1 MFEWDDAKAAS
12 NETKHFVSFPFAV
25 RAFED
30 ENRLTVMDGRHKLS
44 NQVRETRP
52 HERSDYGE
60 VRYITLARIEK
71 RVYVLVY
78 TLRNSVIRLISARK
92 ANSREVKRY
101 DNR

>member
-1 MFEWDDAKAAS
+1 MEHSSLSFRFS
-12 NETKHFVSFPFAV
+12 FQHLRQTVSFPFAV

-30 ENRLTVMDGRHKLS
+30 KNRLTVID
-44 NQVRETRP
+44 N
-52 HERSDYGE
+52 RSDYGE

-78 TLRNSVIRLISARK
+78 TLRSSVIRLISARK
-92 ANSREVKRY
+92 ANSKEVQRY

>member
-12 NETKHFVSFPFAV
+12 NETKHSVSFPFAV

-30 ENRLTVMDGRHKLS
+30 ENRLTVMDD
-44 NQVRETRP
+44 
-52 HERSDYGE
+52 RSDYGE
-60 VRYITLARIEK
+60 IRYITLARIEK

-92 ANSREVKRY
+92 ANTKEVKRY

>member
-1 MFEWDDAKAAS
+1 MFEWDEAKAKS
-12 NETKHFVSFPFAV
+12 NEIKHSVSFPFAS

-30 ENRLTVMDGRHKLS
+30 ENRLTVIDD
-44 NQVRETRP
+44 
-52 HERSDYGE
+52 RSDYDE
-60 VRYITLARIEK
+60 VRYISLACIEK

-92 ANSREVKRY
+92 ANSKEVKRY

>member
-1 MFEWDDAKAAS
+1 MFEWDEAKAKS
-12 NETKHFVSFPFAV
+12 NEIKHSVSFPFAS

-30 ENRLTVMDGRHKLS
+30 ENRLTVIDD
-44 NQVRETRP
+44 
-52 HERSDYGE
+52 RSDYNE
-60 VRYITLARIEK
+60 VRYISLACIEK

-92 ANSREVKRY
+92 ANSKEVKRY

>member
-12 NETKHFVSFPFAV
+12 NETKHSVSFPFAV
-25 RAFED
+25 RGFED
-30 ENRLTVMDGRHKLS
+30 ESRLTVMDA
-44 NQVRETRP
+44 
-52 HERSDYGE
+52 RSDYGE

-92 ANSREVKRY
+92 ANSKEVKRY

>member
-12 NETKHFVSFPFAV
+12 NESKHFVSFPFAV

-30 ENRLTVMDGRHKLS
+30 ENRLTVMD
-44 NQVRETRP
+44 
-52 HERSDYGE
+52 ERSDYGE

-92 ANSREVKRY
+92 ANSREEKRY

>member
-30 ENRLTVMDGRHKLS
+30 ENRLTVKD
-44 NQVRETRP
+44 
-52 HERSDYGE
+52 ERSDYSE
-60 VRYITLARIEK
+60 VRYVTLARIEK

-78 TLRNSVIRLISARK
+78 TLKNSVIRLISARK

>member
-1 MFEWDDAKAAS
+1 MFERDEEKAKS
-12 NETKHFVSFPFAV
+12 NKTKHLVSFPFAS

-30 ENRLTVMDGRHKLS
+30 ENRLTIID
-44 NQVRETRP
+44 N
-52 HERSDYGE
+52 RSDYDE

-92 ANSREVKRY
+92 ANSKEVRRY

>member
-1 MFEWDDAKAAS
+1 MFEWDDAKAAN
-12 NETKHFVSFPFAV
+12 NETKHSVSFPFAV

-30 ENRLTVMDGRHKLS
+30 ENRLTVMDD
-44 NQVRETRP
+44 
-52 HERSDYGE
+52 RSDYGE

-92 ANSREVKRY
+92 ANSKEVKRY

>member
-1 MFEWDDAKAAS
+1 MFEWDEAKAKS
-12 NETKHFVSFPFAV
+12 NETKHSVSFPFAS

-30 ENRLTVMDGRHKLS
+30 ENRLTVIDD
-44 NQVRETRP
+44 
-52 HERSDYGE
+52 RSDYDE
-60 VRYITLARIEK
+60 VRYVTLARIEK

-92 ANSREVKRY
+92 ANSKEVQRY

>member
-1 MFEWDDAKAAS
+1 MFEWDEEKAKS
-12 NETKHFVSFPFAV
+12 NETKHLVSFPFAS

-30 ENRLTVMDGRHKLS
+30 ENRLTVTDD
-44 NQVRETRP
+44 
-52 HERSDYGE
+52 RSDYDE
-60 VRYITLARIEK
+60 IRYVTLARIEK

-92 ANSREVKRY
+92 ANSKEVRRY